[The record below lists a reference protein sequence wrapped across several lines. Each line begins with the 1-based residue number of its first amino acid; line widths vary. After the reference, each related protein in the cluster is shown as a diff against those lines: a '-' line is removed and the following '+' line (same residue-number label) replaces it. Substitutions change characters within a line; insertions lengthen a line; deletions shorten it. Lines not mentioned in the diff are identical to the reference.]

1 MLFAA
6 NGVADEVKLVLN
18 RCNIMFLHAE
28 TTAQSRLATYSKN
41 GSAEHLFALI
51 DLCILIERHKKFI
64 FAGAGPRETEESE
77 APHGTERNYI
87 RHEIRSPP
95 VRTIGGRDFRDCRT

>member
-6 NGVADEVKLVLN
+6 NGVADEVKLVLS

-51 DLCILIERHKKFI
+51 DLCKLIERHKKFI
-64 FAGAGPRETEESE
+64 LAGAGPRETEESE
-77 APHGTERNYI
+77 APHGTERN
-87 RHEIRSPP
+87 
-95 VRTIGGRDFRDCRT
+95 